1 MVIKNAIP
9 VQSLPMT
16 EEAIATLYPD
26 PDEHQEDRQM
36 LASVIKVFS
45 GVKNSNRKYSFF
57 IEKQAQEKFLKH
69 VNDIYK
75 KCGHE
80 ATGLFVGYYL
90 HYGDDESRKVAV
102 ATGFLPAFGDSSV
115 VTCEIGYED
124 AARNAHYCLTHKV
137 LPLAQGH
144 THPFPG
150 HVPHFSSVDFDTH
163 RSNFAAPHQMAFV
176 CNNLSN
182 KYTGYKM
189 NDGEP
194 CHESIYCVNL
204 KESLRTGDLVSECL
218 YEATPQVKET
228 PAKFECPETP
238 VKAPRQSN
246 KVKTLL
252 YVILIMQIIQFAM
265 ILFPYIMSFGL
276 IRILITDSFI
286 GLLKI

>member
-1 MVIKNAIP
+1 MVIKKAIP

-16 EEAIATLYPD
+16 EEAIATLYPA

-36 LASVIKVFS
+36 LVSVIKVFS
-45 GVKNSNRKYSFF
+45 GVKNSRKYTFF

-102 ATGFLPAFGDSSV
+102 ATDFLPSFGSSSA
-115 VTCEIGYED
+115 VTCEIDYED

-150 HVPHFSSVDFDTH
+150 HVPCFSSVDFDTH
-163 RSNFAAPHQMAFV
+163 RSKFAAPHQMAFV

-194 CHESIYCVNL
+194 CHESIYCVDL

-218 YEATPQVKET
+218 YEATPQAKEA
-228 PAKFECPETP
+228 PATVDGQKAP
-238 VKAPRQSN
+238 VKAPRHSN